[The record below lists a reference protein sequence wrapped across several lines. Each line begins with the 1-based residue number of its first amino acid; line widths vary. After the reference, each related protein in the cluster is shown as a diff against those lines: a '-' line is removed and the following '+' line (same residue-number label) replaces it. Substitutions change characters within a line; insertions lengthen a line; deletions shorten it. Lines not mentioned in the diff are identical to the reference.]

1 MKIKEPKG
9 RRLMLLTAGILLIA
23 VGVVL
28 FKLSLMG
35 NDPSTAMVIAVG
47 ANIGVDYGLVLVAM
61 HCLCFV
67 AQALWG
73 REMIG
78 AGTFFN
84 WFLIGPMASSL
95 ERWLRLRWTVPD
107 AFLPRLSI
115 MLLGVLVL
123 SFAAA
128 LYQTADLGIAPYDSL
143 SIMLS
148 KKSKRSYFWCRMLTD
163 AFCVTVAF
171 LLGGVIGLGS
181 LICALGLGPFIALFS
196 RCAAEPILQSK
207 KNRAALQ

>member
-1 MKIKEPKG
+1 MKIKEPKA

-28 FKLSLMG
+28 FKVSLMG

-47 ANIGVDYGLVLVAM
+47 ANIGVDFGLVLIAM

-67 AQALWG
+67 VEALWG

-78 AGTFFN
+78 AGTFLN
-84 WFLIGPMASSL
+84 WFLIGPMASRL
-95 ERWLRLRWTVPD
+95 ETFLLARFTVPD
-107 AFLPRLSI
+107 AFVARLPI
-115 MLLGVLVL
+115 MLLGVVVL

-143 SIMLS
+143 SIILS
-148 KKSKRSYFWCRMLTD
+148 RKSGRSYFWCRILTD
-163 AFCVTVAF
+163 ALCVAVAF
-171 LLGGVIGLGS
+171 ALGGIIGLGT
-181 LICALGLGPFIALFS
+181 LFCAFGLGPLISLFS
-196 RCAAEPILQSK
+196 RRVAEPVLEK
-207 KNRAALQ
+207 KPK